1 MKITKLH
8 EWFKEKHTKNL
19 KMTEIT
25 VGLSLRLIFVP
36 NQVMKFV
43 LMGPIALRGPK
54 MCP

>member
-1 MKITKLH
+1 M
-8 EWFKEKHTKNL
+8 KNL
-19 KMTEIT
+19 KMTENT

-43 LMGPIALRGPK
+43 LMGSNALREPR